1 MSARQHVA
9 SAALPS
15 GSSVDAWTTPAV
27 SPEHV
32 YQTMPPLA
40 QDDADALERS
50 IRTHGIQTPIIVD
63 EQGNIIDGHH
73 RREIATRCGL
83 PLPVEVRRDLDEST
97 KIALSISLNVD
108 RRQLTREQ
116 KREIIAASIKAE
128 PTASNREHAR
138 RTGADD
144 KTVGTIRDDLAAR
157 AEIPHVS
164 ERTDSL
170 GRQQPASKPV
180 VSIKHKT
187 TEETTETFDAETGEA
202 VESPARAFIE
212 AAVASDQSVQDAAY
226 MHSFYQALTRAHDF
240 MTFDPTRV
248 GRLSEQADLT
258 TLDQLVDG
266 VTKFRDKARLAGSGL
281 RLVGGNK

>member
-1 MSARQHVA
+1 MTARQHVA

-15 GSSVDAWTTPAV
+15 GSSVDAWVVPTV

-63 EQGNIIDGHH
+63 ESGNIIDGHH
-73 RREIATRCGL
+73 RREIAERCGL

-108 RRQLTREQ
+108 RRQLTAAQ
-116 KREIIAASIKAE
+116 KREIVARSIASQ
-128 PTASNREHAR
+128 PDASNRQHAE
-138 RTGADD
+138 RTGASHPFVA
-144 KTVGTIRDDLAAR
+144 KVR
-157 AEIPHVS
+157 AELEDEGVVESVTTIVGKDGV
-164 ERTDSL
+164 T
-170 GRQQPASKPV
+170 QPASKPV
-180 VSIKHKT
+180 VQIKHKF
-187 TEETTETFDAETGEA
+187 TEETTETFDPATGEA
-202 VESPARAFIE
+202 IEPPARAFIE

-226 MHSFYQALTRAHDF
+226 MHNFYQALTRAHDF